1 MRMTIGRHCV
11 FRPTHDL
18 LILGYLVH
26 FRNSFNSGS
35 ITDVAALRICAKI
48 RHGQDSALYFLHR
61 KSSFR
66 SAGFQYTH
74 GNALSVEGSF
84 SFKDANL
91 PLPNLVELQGD
102 MLS

>member
-1 MRMTIGRHCV
+1 MAR
-11 FRPTHDL
+11 
-18 LILGYLVH
+18 ILHYI
-26 FRNSFNSGS
+26 FC
-35 ITDVAALRICAKI
+35 TE
-48 RHGQDSALYFLHR
+48 

-74 GNALSVEGSF
+74 GNALGVEGSF
-84 SFKDANL
+84 SFKDAYL

>member
-1 MRMTIGRHCV
+1 MAQPV
-11 FRPTHDL
+11 YPQ
-18 LILGYLVH
+18 LGKYPRVP
-26 FRNSFNSGS
+26 
-35 ITDVAALRICAKI
+35 ALTLRAKT

-84 SFKDANL
+84 SFKDADL

>member
-1 MRMTIGRHCV
+1 MSQTCQDTNGW
-11 FRPTHDL
+11 
-18 LILGYLVH
+18 
-26 FRNSFNSGS
+26 
-35 ITDVAALRICAKI
+35 
-48 RHGQDSALYFLHR
+48 DSALYFLHR

-84 SFKDANL
+84 SFKDAYL
-91 PLPNLVELQGD
+91 PLPNLAEWQGD